1 MCDLVRVNHTRS
13 RTAQAVA
20 WCVDT
25 IATCVVNHF
34 DKNAVTTPMLRSRSP
49 TR

>member
-1 MCDLVRVNHTRS
+1 MCDLVRVNHTRW
-13 RTAQAVA
+13 RTAQSAA

-34 DKNAVTTPMLRSRSP
+34 DKNAVTTSLLCSRSP
-49 TR
+49 T